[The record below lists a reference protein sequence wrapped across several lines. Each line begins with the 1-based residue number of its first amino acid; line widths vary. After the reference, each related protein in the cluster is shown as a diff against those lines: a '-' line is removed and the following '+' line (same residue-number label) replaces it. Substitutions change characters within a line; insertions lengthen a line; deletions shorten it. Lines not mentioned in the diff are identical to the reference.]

1 MLALEAQSCDPPA
14 FPLQILMKKKKK
26 KELTTEVRQHRSLIK
41 KLATSMLENS
51 VLQFPCYKNIS

>member
-14 FPLQILMKKKKK
+14 FPLQILMKKK

-51 VLQFPCYKNIS
+51 VLQFPYYKNIS